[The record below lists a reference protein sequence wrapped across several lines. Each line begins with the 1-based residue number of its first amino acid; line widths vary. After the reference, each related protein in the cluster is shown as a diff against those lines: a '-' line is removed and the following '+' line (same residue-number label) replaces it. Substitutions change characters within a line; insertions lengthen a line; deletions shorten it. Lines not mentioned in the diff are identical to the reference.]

1 MGLHQRQRADHV
13 KLQLANK
20 FLHRVRIHGGEFD
33 SSARAMNREE
43 ESNLFQA
50 ELRKFRGSTFER
62 KQMSTTIKRVALVA
76 VAALG
81 LGVVSV
87 APSQAAAQLDSI
99 SVSAA
104 TASQVTGETLTAGS
118 VVVTSTLAGTK
129 GVDTLTVTASI
140 VSGPAYIQPTL
151 AFKESTTAVASASAS
166 VATVTPRDT
175 STITAATGK
184 FYLYLNAPTTAGTYV
199 VKLTPTGGTNAVATT
214 VTITVTAAVV
224 PGISATYSTVAMNT
238 TNCSAGAVW
247 QYGNCYAAGGSGAG
261 TYTYAVATDTVTATA
276 SLSTVA
282 LGTVDGALLAS
293 FLLDQKNGAS
303 NTMASTVP
311 WTVAITSGP
320 GKISMGGRIVSAKS
334 VTESVATTGVDGYQE
349 AGTTKSAYFISDG
362 TAGTS
367 VITFTAGGV
376 LIATRTISVTGA
388 ATGYVFGTPTK
399 AVVGVG
405 ETGSVAIT
413 GTDALGTTTGAA
425 SVWAFS
431 SDATIATVNSSQAST
446 VVITGVKSGTATITV
461 ANNAVLASA
470 TITKTLAIKVGALT
484 AKTVTLSFDN
494 SAPQPGEK
502 VTVYVNAV
510 DASGNPV
517 ADGTR
522 ALFSSAGLSSSLSVQ
537 GATYT
542 ASANVDLVGGKGTYT
557 FYAPTGTGSLT
568 LTATEGAATDSTTKG
583 SITGSVTVVNA
594 AADAATDAANEAA
607 AAASDATDAALA
619 AADAAD
625 AATTKAQEAVDA
637 VATLS
642 AQVSKLISALKA
654 QITTLTNLVIKI
666 QKKVKA

>member
-1 MGLHQRQRADHV
+1 
-13 KLQLANK
+13 
-20 FLHRVRIHGGEFD
+20 
-33 SSARAMNREE
+33 
-43 ESNLFQA
+43 
-50 ELRKFRGSTFER
+50 
-62 KQMSTTIKRVALVA
+62 MSTTIKRVALVA

-99 SVSAA
+99 SVSASTA
-104 TASQVTGETLTAGS
+104 TQVTGETLTAGS

-151 AFKESTTAVASASAS
+151 AFKESTTAVATASAS

-175 STITAATGK
+175 STVTQATGK
-184 FYLYLNAPTTAGTYV
+184 FYLYLQAPTTAGTYV

-214 VTITVTAAVV
+214 VSITVTAAVV
-224 PGISATYSTVAMNT
+224 PGISATASTVAMNT
-238 TNCSAGAVW
+238 TNCSAGPVW
-247 QYGNCYAAGGSGAG
+247 QFGNCIAAGGSGASS
-261 TYTYAVATDTVTATA
+261 YTYAVATDTVTASAT
-276 SLSTVA
+276 LSTVA

-303 NTMASTVP
+303 NTMASTIP

-320 GKISMGGRIVSAKS
+320 GKISMGARIVSAKS
-334 VTESVATTGVDGYQE
+334 VTESVATTGVDGYQ
-349 AGTTKSAYFISDG
+349 ATGTTKSAYFISDG

-376 LIATRTISVTGA
+376 LVGTRTISVVGA

-399 AVVGVG
+399 DVVGVG
-405 ETGSVAIT
+405 AAETGSVAIT
-413 GTDALGTTTGAA
+413 GVDALGTTTGAA

-431 SDATIATVNSSQAST
+431 SDTTIATVNNTQDST

-461 ANNAVLASA
+461 ANNATLASA

-494 SAPQPGEK
+494 SAPEPGQK
-502 VTVYVNAV
+502 VTVSVNAV

-537 GATYT
+537 GATWT
-542 ASANVDLVGGKGTYT
+542 ASTDVVLKGGKGTFT

-568 LTATEGAATDSTTKG
+568 LTATEGTATDSTTKG
-583 SITGSVTVVNA
+583 SISGSITVVNA

-625 AATTKAQEAVDA
+625 AATVKAQEAVDA
-637 VATLS
+637 VAALS
-642 AQVSKLISALKA
+642 AEVSKLISALKA